1 MRGRRILSIMIFVA
15 AIVIGGYVIYEEVK
29 DNNDKNEQLLND
41 YLESGG
47 IEREG
52 VEDLEDD
59 QTAMQPGTTAK
70 DFTLTKLNSKET
82 ITLSDLRGNYVILNM
97 WASWCPPCRDEM
109 PDFIKF
115 YEEYQG
121 DNVVIVA
128 INMTTEERSVDNVQQ
143 FVNDFNIPFY
153 ILLDEEGEVKE
164 NYDVHYLPTTL
175 IIDPD
180 GKVTVR
186 RPGHINYDMLV
197 DYYEEME

>member
-1 MRGRRILSIMIFVA
+1 MIFIA
-15 AIVIGGYVIYEEVK
+15 AIGIGGYVIYEKINEETS
-29 DNNDKNEQLLND
+29 DKNEQLLTD

-47 IEREG
+47 IERES

-59 QTAMQPGTTAK
+59 ETAMQPGMAAQN
-70 DFTLTKLNSKET
+70 FTLTDIKSKET

-115 YEEYQG
+115 YEEYQD

-186 RPGHINYDMLV
+186 RPGHITYDMLV
-197 DYYEEME
+197 DYYEEVTQND

>member
-1 MRGRRILSIMIFVA
+1 MIFVA
-15 AIVIGGYVIYEEVK
+15 AIVIGGYVIYEEIK
-29 DNNDKNEQLLND
+29 DNNSDKNEQFLND

-52 VEDLEDD
+52 VEDLEED
-59 QTAMQPGTTAK
+59 QTAMQPGTPAK

-115 YEEYQG
+115 YEEYQ
-121 DNVVIVA
+121 DENVVIVA
-128 INMTTEERSVDNVQQ
+128 VNMTTEERSVDNVQQ

-164 NYDVHYLPTTL
+164 SYDIHYLPTTL

-180 GKVTVR
+180 GKVAVR
-186 RPGHINYDMLV
+186 RPGHLNYDMLV
-197 DYYEEME
+197 DYYEEVKQSDETTGR